1 MTVTVAAVFLQ
12 AMKKIITGFLFLVL
26 FISCGADEKLTEKEV
41 LAVIEKFDQGWK
53 LKDARLVDSVLSEK
67 YVYFTQSGHTF
78 DRASLVKTAGSDVYT
93 LQNMER
99 ESYTVMLEGN
109 TAVVNTTWQGKGVYH
124 GQNFDDK
131 QRCSITIVKHE
142 GKVKILSEHC
152 TPIRN
157 APVVTVPV
165 N

>member
-1 MTVTVAAVFLQ
+1 LTVTATDVFLQ
-12 AMKKIITGFLFLVL
+12 AMKKMIPGFLFLLL
-26 FISCGADEKLTEKEV
+26 FCSCSSKENLTEQEV
-41 LAVIEKFDQGWK
+41 LSVIEKFDQGWK
-53 LKDARLVDSVLSEK
+53 MKDAKLVDSVLSDK

-78 DRASLVKTAGSDVYT
+78 DRASLVKTAGSNVYT

-157 APVVTVPV
+157 TPIV

>member
-1 MTVTVAAVFLQ
+1 
-12 AMKKIITGFLFLVL
+12 MKKTITGFVLLVL
-26 FISCGADEKLTEKEV
+26 FCSCGADEKLTEKEV

-53 LKDARLVDSVLSEK
+53 MKDARLVDSVLSDK

-78 DRASLVKTAGSDVYT
+78 DRGSLVKTAGSNVYT

-131 QRCSITIVKHE
+131 QRCSITIVKNE

-157 APVVTVPV
+157 APVVTEPV

>member
-1 MTVTVAAVFLQ
+1 M
-12 AMKKIITGFLFLVL
+12 IPGFLFLLL
-26 FISCGADEKLTEKEV
+26 FCSCSSKENLTEQEV
-41 LAVIEKFDQGWK
+41 LSVIEKFDQGWK
-53 LKDARLVDSVLSEK
+53 MKDAKLVDSVLSDT
-67 YVYFTQSGHTF
+67 YVEFTQRGHTV
-78 DRASLVKTAGSDVYT
+78 DRASLVKTAGSNVYT

-157 APVVTVPV
+157 TPIV

>member
-1 MTVTVAAVFLQ
+1 
-12 AMKKIITGFLFLVL
+12 MKLLIHAILFMIL
-26 FISCGADEKLTEKEV
+26 FSSCSTEDTLTEKEV
-41 LAVIEKFDQGWK
+41 LAVIEQFDQGWK
-53 LKDARLVDSVLSEK
+53 LKDAKLVDSVLSDK

-78 DRASLVKTAGSDVYT
+78 DRTSLVKTAGSNVYT

-131 QRCSITIVKHE
+131 QRCSITIVKNE

-157 APVVTVPV
+157 TPIV